1 MYNKNIIN
9 KGENKI
15 MTKEEEMFLKL
26 SKEAEILQ
34 ENGFELIEDYTDG
47 KLSAVLYNKY
57 NKNKADD
64 LKHFTFFI
72 NLERRFVSVKSEI
85 SSYGSVWKNEICS
98 LIEYNYSDVE
108 DEVKRLIDL
117 MIKLSK

>member
-1 MYNKNIIN
+1 
-9 KGENKI
+9 

-34 ENGFELIEDYTDG
+34 ENGFELIEDYTDW

-85 SSYGSVWKNEICS
+85 GSYGSVWKNEICS